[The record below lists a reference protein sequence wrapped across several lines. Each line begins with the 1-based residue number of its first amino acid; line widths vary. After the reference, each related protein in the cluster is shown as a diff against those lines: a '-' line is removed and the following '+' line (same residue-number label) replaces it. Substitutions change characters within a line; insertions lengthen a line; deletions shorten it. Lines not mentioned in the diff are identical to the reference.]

1 MGDLLHLSKYMSKYR
16 EFQPLNRHFFL
27 SQSLVKTLILVLS
40 DQNWLTEIVKGAKNW
55 LMLPQCK
62 KNSKKG
68 GAFMFFAGVM
78 LPTVCGYL
86 SQTVS

>member
-1 MGDLLHLSKYMSKYR
+1 
-16 EFQPLNRHFFL
+16 
-27 SQSLVKTLILVLS
+27 
-40 DQNWLTEIVKGAKNW
+40 
-55 LMLPQCK
+55 MLPQCQK
-62 KNSKKG
+62 PVKKG